1 MSTAFIE
8 LIDQKAYG
16 LLQELEMLQLIRILQ
31 RNNEHPEKNKL
42 SDKYK
47 NVFSVKDAMDF
58 KEYTQNSR
66 NEWNNNI

>member
-8 LIDQKAYG
+8 LVDQKAYG

-31 RNNEHPEKNKL
+31 QNIEYPVKNKL

-47 NVFSVKDAMDF
+47 NVFSVEDATDF
-58 KEYTQNSR
+58 KAYTKNCR
-66 NEWNNNI
+66 NEWNSNI